1 MTERMEG
8 NIDFH
13 SWDDFCDF
21 LVSAPFMLYDKP
33 DQNFQ
38 PKGRRR
44 TARAQ
49 KRLLV
54 LFFFPGKV
62 QKNMHT
68 SAIQIKPILFYT
80 TEVFSHGLEILK

>member
-38 PKGRRR
+38 PKGLRR
-44 TARAQ
+44 TVRAQ
-49 KRLLV
+49 KRWLF
-54 LFFFPGKV
+54 LFFFPGKGP
-62 QKNMHT
+62 KKYAHISNSNKT
-68 SAIQIKPILFYT
+68 YSIL
-80 TEVFSHGLEILK
+80 HN